1 MIQVQACVKVAD
13 NTGAQKLICIRVLS
27 RHRARLGSMIIA
39 VVKESLPN
47 ISIRRCEIVR
57 AVVIRRRKKA
67 HRING
72 IFIRFD
78 KNAVV
83 IINKDRNPR
92 RSRIFGP
99 VARELRGN
107 NFTKIISLA
116 PEIT

>member
-1 MIQVQACVKVAD
+1 MIQPQTCVKVAD
-13 NTGAQKLICIRVLS
+13 NTGAQKLICIRVLG
-27 RHRARLGSMIIA
+27 RRRARLGGTIIA

-47 ISIRRCEIVR
+47 ISIRRSEIVR
-57 AVVIRRRKKA
+57 AVVVRRRKGA

-72 IFIRFD
+72 TFIRFD
-78 KNAVV
+78 ENAVV
-83 IINKDRNPR
+83 IINKDGNPR

-116 PEIT
+116 PEII